1 MFQDYSDG
9 KNVFVDVD
17 MSECGFTKIP
27 NVVTSVE
34 GSSHHWMVSGASSVY
49 STTTTGFRIYLN
61 NGAANLDKSQLDDKF
76 WNIEWVAVG
85 FTC

>member
-1 MFQDYSDG
+1 M
-9 KNVFVDVD
+9 FVDVD

-49 STTTTGFRIYLN
+49 STTTTGFRVYLN
-61 NGAANLDKSQLDDKF
+61 NGAANLDKSQLDDKS

>member
-1 MFQDYSDG
+1 M
-9 KNVFVDVD
+9 FVDVD
-17 MSECGFTKIP
+17 MTKCGFAKIP

-34 GSSHHWMVSGASSVY
+34 GTSHHWMVLGAASVY
-49 STTTTGFRIYLN
+49 NTTTTGFRVYLN
-61 NGAANLDKSQLDDKF
+61 NVNAGLDKSQLDDNL